1 MGTVFWLRASENPIQ
16 NNYWRSKCGNNVKI
30 GICMERITYMDANCS
45 TVWLKLWS
53 AWCKLFRRLIEVVI
67 RMMPIVPQVYWSCDS
82 HDANCSAGW
91 LKLWSAWCQLFRR
104 LIEVV
109 IRMMPIVPQVNCRC
123 GPHDANCS
131 AGLLQLWSAWC
142 QVFLQ
147 VYCSY
152 FKFKPIFFKSVNPPG
167 RLDFALGGLRNSL
180 KSSDYIKFDLNCHF
194 LYFSVKKYL
203 FLKKNN
209 FTKILIAIL
218 IFKLLPFRFLQ
229 CIVHVFEHLFHAFK
243 RFCYA

>member
-1 MGTVFWLRASENPIQ
+1 
-16 NNYWRSKCGNNVKI
+16 
-30 GICMERITYMDANCS
+30 
-45 TVWLKLWS
+45 
-53 AWCKLFRRLIEVVI
+53 
-67 RMMPIVPQVYWSCDS
+67 MPIVPQVY
-82 HDANCSAGW
+82 CS
-91 LKLWSAWCQLFRR
+91 
-104 LIEVV
+104 
-109 IRMMPIVPQVNCRC
+109 C
-123 GPHDANCS
+123 GPHDAKCFCRFIVVILSLN
-131 AGLLQLWSAWC
+131 LY
-142 QVFLQ
+142 FL
-147 VYCSY
+147 SLST
-152 FKFKPIFFKSVNPPG
+152 PPAKSNRPAPPLPPRGAG